1 MIRLGF
7 IGCGLMMQQHYERLA
22 RRDDIAFVGHCDIDR
37 DAARQAAET
46 YGGDACTEPSVLF
59 DRCKPDAV
67 YIAVPPFA
75 HGAIEEEA
83 IQRGIH
89 LFIEKPIGLDLTQ
102 AKKIATLL
110 RKSPVISSVGYC
122 YRYAETVSQAKQLL
136 RGKAICHISASWI
149 GGIPDAAWWSL
160 REKSGGQLVEQ
171 CTHLFDTIRY
181 VSGEVA
187 EVYAVATRGCIGCK
201 DNYDLDDSSVV
212 SMRMKNGATAAIVST
227 CAVDHGHRVEIEFIT
242 PNLTVRLNRT
252 NLQVLES
259 SKSYEYYCENDMF
272 TDESATFIH
281 AVATSNRKSIKS
293 SYADALKTLNV
304 TLAANASINSG
315 MPVKV

>member
-22 RRDDIAFVGHCDIDR
+22 LIEDIAIVGHCDIEL
-37 DAARQAAET
+37 DAARLAAET
-46 YGGDACTEPSVLF
+46 YGGEAYTEASVMF
-59 DRCKPDAV
+59 ERCKPDAIF
-67 YIAVPPFA
+67 IAVPPFA

-89 LFIEKPIGLDLTQ
+89 LFIEKPIGLDINQ
-102 AKKIATLL
+102 AKKISSLL
-110 RKSPVISSVGYC
+110 RKSQVISSVGYC
-122 YRYAETVSQAKQLL
+122 YRYAETVCQAKQLL

-149 GGIPDAAWWSL
+149 GGIPSAAWWSL
-160 REKSGGQLVEQ
+160 RNKSGGQLVEQ
-171 CTHLFDTIRY
+171 CTHLFDIIRF

-187 EVYAVATRGCIGCK
+187 EVYAVATRGCVGCK

-212 SMRMKNGATAAIVST
+212 CLRMKNGATAAIVST

-242 PNLTVRLNRT
+242 PNVTVRLNGTTLR
-252 NLQVLES
+252 VLES
-259 SKSYEYYCENDMF
+259 SKSYEYHCENDMF
-272 TDESATFIH
+272 ADESAAFIH

-293 SYADALKTLNV
+293 SYADALKTLNIS
-304 TLAANASINSG
+304 LAANESINSG